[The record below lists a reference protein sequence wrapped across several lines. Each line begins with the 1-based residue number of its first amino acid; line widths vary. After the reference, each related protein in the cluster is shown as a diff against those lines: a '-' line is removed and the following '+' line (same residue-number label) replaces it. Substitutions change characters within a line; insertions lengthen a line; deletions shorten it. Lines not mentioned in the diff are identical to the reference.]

1 MDKQKKIAI
10 VNTLDQIGMKHSLK
24 GYGYSISSIEKCLA
38 DRALIHCVCKG
49 IYADI
54 AAENNDTVSRVERA
68 MRHAIECVWEN
79 GNTIAINKIF
89 GYTVSARKGKPTNS
103 EFIATITDFISL
115 NYKEIADGTY
125 NFD

>member
-1 MDKQKKIAI
+1 
-10 VNTLDQIGMKHSLK
+10 
-24 GYGYSISSIEKCLA
+24 
-38 DRALIHCVCKG
+38 
-49 IYADI
+49 
-54 AAENNDTVSRVERA
+54 